1 MMPDVNT
8 QIDEMDYESAF
19 AALQEVVSSLEGQ
32 QLALEESMR
41 LFERGQQL
49 AQRCGQLLAQAELK
63 MHTLLEEQDQ
73 NLDEAA

>member
-63 MHTLLEEQDQ
+63 MQTLLEAQDQ
-73 NLDEAA
+73 DLDEAA

>member
-1 MMPDVNT
+1 MPDVNT
-8 QIDEMDYESAF
+8 QIEEMNYESAF

-63 MHTLLEEQDQ
+63 MQTLLEAQDQ
-73 NLDEAA
+73 DLDEAA

>member
-1 MMPDVNT
+1 MADVNT
-8 QIDEMDYESAF
+8 PIDEMDYESAF

-63 MHTLLEEQDQ
+63 MQTLLEAQDQ
-73 NLDEAA
+73 SLGEEV

>member
-1 MMPDVNT
+1 MPDVNT

-63 MHTLLEEQDQ
+63 MQTLLDAQDQ
-73 NLDEAA
+73 DLDEAA

>member
-63 MHTLLEEQDQ
+63 MQTLLEVQDQ
-73 NLDEAA
+73 DLDEAA